1 MVIMV
6 ESLHGIN
13 IAVIDIK
20 VFGVIDILCSLK
32 KQPFLLWELKFV
44 LMG

>member
-1 MVIMV
+1 MTWNHGTHGIMVIMV

-20 VFGVIDILCSLK
+20 VFGVIDILCSLN
-32 KQPFLLWELKFV
+32 KQP
-44 LMG
+44 